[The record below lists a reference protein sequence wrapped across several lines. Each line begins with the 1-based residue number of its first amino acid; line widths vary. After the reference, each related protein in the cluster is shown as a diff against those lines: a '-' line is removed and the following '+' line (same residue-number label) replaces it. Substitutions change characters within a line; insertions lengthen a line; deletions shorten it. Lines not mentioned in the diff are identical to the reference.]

1 VIAEPELN
9 ILSLMTSV
17 GVITSHT
24 SFDNDDNVEIF
35 SEKEQSNS
43 WSHCHC
49 HCQSNDTLRRCG
61 LIRISST
68 ARMRVTSG
76 HDKLRSPATA
86 GRLLAFDSELD
97 ELARLS
103 DIVNFGAGI
112 VSILSTSVGVIISH
126 TSLDDDN
133 DKRLLQERAIVF
145 LTPALLSF
153 TSLNVTLR
161 CLVVRSSLTAG
172 RLLEILSG
180 NEARRCEE

>member
-1 VIAEPELN
+1 MIAEPELN

-35 SEKEQSNS
+35 FREGAIEFLEPLPLSLSVKL
-43 WSHCHC
+43 
-49 HCQSNDTLRRCG
+49 NDTLRRCG

-103 DIVNFGAGI
+103 DIVNFGAG
-112 VSILSTSVGVIISH
+112 SLSFLSTSAGVIILH
-126 TSLDDDN
+126 TSLGDDN
-133 DKRLLQERAIVF
+133 DKLLLQERATVF
-145 LTPALLSF
+145 LTPAQMSF
-153 TSLNVTLR
+153 KLQM
-161 CLVVRSSLTAG
+161 
-172 RLLEILSG
+172 
-180 NEARRCEE
+180 